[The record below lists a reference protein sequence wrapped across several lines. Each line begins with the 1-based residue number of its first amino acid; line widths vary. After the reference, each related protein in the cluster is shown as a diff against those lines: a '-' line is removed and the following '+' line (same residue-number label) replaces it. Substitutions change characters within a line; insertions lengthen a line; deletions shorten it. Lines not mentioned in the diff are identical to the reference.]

1 MAKPIVDMFSWNA
14 PDNSLQAL
22 YDWYLGGGDEDTG
35 GGGGTGGTGGITNA
49 YTGSGDGSANL
60 QYDEMP
66 VMAPTSDGVNYL
78 TYDPN
83 INYSRVP
90 GPFDYMQEDPSTG
103 EKLGPSTLAEAI
115 VGDRGLKTIR
125 KSDDEENLDPEWLKK
140 IKSSPL
146 YKTVKPYAPAL
157 AAQMMGGSMF
167 GAPLAFQAAMR
178 PDATESAA
186 GIAGL
191 YASEA
196 NLLGDLQQAGLL
208 VAAGNQGMKTI
219 TGKNVVSLM
228 GGYEEGQQEI
238 YDKLISQGYSMN
250 ANGEVVDEDGNVIG
264 GRTKKGKIHGN
275 FKAKQFL
282 EAHFNRDRTETMTAN
297 TIKNMRKQIYDPT
310 YTARHPSD
318 IAKDAPD
325 ITPKTVEDTAA
336 SEDAYTPSSTPH
348 PGLYT
353 PIHSADPPSGG
364 HPGSAKSREM
374 SDPFNKGGLIR
385 KKYGNGGIVDLL

>member
-14 PDNSLQAL
+14 PENSLQAL

-90 GPFDYMQEDPSTG
+90 GPFDYMQEDPFTG
-103 EKLGPSTLAEAI
+103 KKLGPSTLAEAI

-196 NLLGDLQQAGLL
+196 NLLGDLQQAGFL
-208 VAAGNQGMKTI
+208 VDAGNQGMKTI

-238 YDKLISQGYSMN
+238 YDKFVNKHGSDD
-250 ANGEVVDEDGNVIG
+250 EVEDWFQNVYAKKVSG
-264 GRTKKGKIHGN
+264 DVTKS
-275 FKAKQFL
+275 FKYKQWQ
-282 EAHFNRDRTETMTAN
+282 ESKFNNDRTDIMTAN

>member
-22 YDWYLGGGDEDTG
+22 YEYYLGGGDEDA
-35 GGGGTGGTGGITNA
+35 GGGGTGGGGTGGITNA
-49 YTGSGDGSANL
+49 YVGGDGGANL
-60 QYDEMP
+60 QYNEMQTMTP
-66 VMAPTSDGVNYL
+66 RSDDVNYL

-125 KSDDEENLDPEWLKK
+125 KRDDEENLDPEWLKK

-208 VAAGNQGMKTI
+208 VDAGNQGMKTI

-238 YDKLISQGYSMN
+238 YDKFVNKHGSDD
-250 ANGEVVDEDGNVIG
+250 EVEDWFQNVYAKKVSG
-264 GRTKKGKIHGN
+264 DVTKS
-275 FKAKQFL
+275 FKYKQWQ
-282 EAHFNRDRTETMTAN
+282 ESKFNNDRTDIMTAN